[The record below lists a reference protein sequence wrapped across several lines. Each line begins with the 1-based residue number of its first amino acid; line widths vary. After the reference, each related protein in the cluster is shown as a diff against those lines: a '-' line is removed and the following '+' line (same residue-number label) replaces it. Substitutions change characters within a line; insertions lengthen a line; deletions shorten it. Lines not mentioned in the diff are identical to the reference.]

1 MRTNST
7 RYFKWY
13 LFMTLSVSLHSMKIA
28 YLFNLKIVQDNYFK
42 GRVQRIKEML
52 KILKCWVTNELY
64 LFNYTSLKDFLL
76 FDIIFERYCNMIH
89 VCKILGFLF
98 SFYMHLIFFLRNL
111 KHLEGEFQQHLR
123 YDVSTIDFLIIC
135 YIYSQAF
142 S

>member
-1 MRTNST
+1 MISIYDVICFITFNG
-7 RYFKWY
+7 
-13 LFMTLSVSLHSMKIA
+13 IA

-89 VCKILGFLF
+89 LCKILGFFIFILYAFDIFLKKFETFRGRISTAFRELMLVQLTF
-98 SFYMHLIFFLRNL
+98 S
-111 KHLEGEFQQHLR
+111 
-123 YDVSTIDFLIIC
+123 
-135 YIYSQAF
+135 
-142 S
+142 